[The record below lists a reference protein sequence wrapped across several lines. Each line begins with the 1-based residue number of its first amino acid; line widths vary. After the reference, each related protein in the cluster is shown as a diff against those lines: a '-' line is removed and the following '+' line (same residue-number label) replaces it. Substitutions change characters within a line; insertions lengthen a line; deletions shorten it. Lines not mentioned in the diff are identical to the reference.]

1 MTNTYINGTFS
12 KLYFTASNNF
22 DLKLS
27 KSLCSNIEQWFI
39 DCDDMQALPKNEKG
53 ELSNKTLKATNY
65 ELLSLP
71 KYANEKGKMLKVDNE
86 KKDEIRFLLANYLEY
101 KGQKKIRDLFDNST
115 VFLNN
120 YMKKYFDYT
129 APKKEEPK
137 VEEPKVE
144 EPKVETDTVEVVK
157 TQAEIEKEILDLAY
171 SNLYSLMTMS
181 LNNLANED
189 VTGLHEAE
197 QSYGDSWKKRGG
209 VGAFMMLARKWDRL
223 ENQVTKVNYDIFQ
236 AIQQDTR
243 PEGILDDIQDLR
255 RYLLLVEAEVR
266 FNGIAR
272 PEDKSSL

>member
-12 KLYFTASNNF
+12 KSYFTASNNF

-101 KGQKKIRDLFDNST
+101 KGQKKIRDLYDNST

-120 YMKKYFDYT
+120 YMKKYFDYV
-129 APKKEEPK
+129 APKIDEPKIDEPK
-137 VEEPKVE
+137 VEEENSTEEKVQ
-144 EPKVETDTVEVVK
+144 TST
-157 TQAEIEKEILDLAY
+157 EIMNLAY
-171 SNLYSLMTMS
+171 SNLFSLMTKNNITMDMFYNHAVEIED
-181 LNNLANED
+181 LNNINIEKVD
-189 VTGLHEAE
+189 TE
-197 QSYGDSWKKRGG
+197 KKLKT
-209 VGAFMMLARKWDRL
+209 A
-223 ENQVTKVNYDIFQ
+223 
-236 AIQQDTR
+236 
-243 PEGILDDIQDLR
+243 
-255 RYLLLVEAEVR
+255 
-266 FNGIAR
+266 
-272 PEDKSSL
+272 